1 MGNTSICQDG
11 GQFTR
16 NILVFPGIKD
26 DTDRWLQLNGPVNF
40 SYFYSKCYLKLVL

>member
-1 MGNTSICQDG
+1 MSS
-11 GQFTR
+11 
-16 NILVFPGIKD
+16 VKD